1 MNRRREIIR
10 RAAEIFLQKG
20 VGQTSMEDIAQA
32 VGIKREG
39 LYYYFE
45 SRNDILLEI
54 ILPQSDSLLLNLQR
68 IMSSRMTALEKLHAA
83 IQSHLHA
90 FYPAYLE
97 MSVALREHHFIRDAT
112 KLKQLRRIWD
122 DYSSLWTA
130 LIIEG
135 QAAGEFKPDMDAKMV
150 AFAIL
155 GMCNWFCR
163 WYNPEKEL
171 PIDHIIDIYFNLAS
185 SGLTTNTLPEVV

>member
-1 MNRRREIIR
+1 MNRRREIVR

-20 VGQTSMEDIAQA
+20 VAQTSMEDIAQA

-39 LYYYFE
+39 LYYYFQ

-68 IMSSRMTALEKLHAA
+68 IIKSRMTAMEKLHAA

-97 MSVALREHHFIRDAT
+97 MSVALREHYFVRDAT
-112 KLKQLRRIWD
+112 KLHQLKRVWD
-122 DYSSLWTA
+122 DYSTLWTD
-130 LIIEG
+130 LIKEG
-135 QAAGEFKPDMDAKMV
+135 QANGEFKADLDPKMV
-150 AFAIL
+150 AFAYL

-171 PIDHIIDIYFNLAS
+171 SIDTIIATYFSLAAT
-185 SGLTTNTLPEVV
+185 GVTALPAAAQ